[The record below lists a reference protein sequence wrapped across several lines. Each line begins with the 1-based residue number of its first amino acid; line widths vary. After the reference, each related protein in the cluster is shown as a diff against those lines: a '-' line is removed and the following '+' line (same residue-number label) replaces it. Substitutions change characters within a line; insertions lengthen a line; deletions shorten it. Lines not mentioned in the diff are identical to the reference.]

1 MNKQILCVAGALVS
15 IASSI
20 ASADLV
26 SVEIVKGPFQ
36 HPDGLHDTW
45 RVVAFFD
52 DPMDRL
58 NVVDGLQLSPVW
70 FYTGFGEL
78 YNQEFFAGMPFN
90 DFPSVGLGDDAEA
103 YDSYMTIGA
112 TEFPSNIQFTPDFL
126 GDWGKAPPSVQVI
139 LGSEFGPQADGG
151 WFYFTYGGNEA
162 PEVGM
167 WNNEVV
173 IAQFTIDK
181 GAGFYLRTGIGWID
195 PVDGQMWTPFA
206 VNNLPCPWD
215 LDSSGSVSTS
225 DLLSLFAQ
233 WGTAGPGDFDGSGSV
248 DTSDL
253 LILFAN
259 WGPCP

>member
-58 NVVDGLQLSPVW
+58 NIVAGLCESPLW

-78 YNQEFFAGMPFN
+78 YNQEFFDGHIFN

-103 YDSYMTIGA
+103 YDSYLTLGA
-112 TEFPSNIQFTPDFL
+112 TEFPAHTQFSPDFL
-126 GDWGKAPPSVQVI
+126 GPWGGSPPPVQVI
-139 LGSEFGPQADGG
+139 LGSEFGPDADAA
-151 WFYFTYGGNEA
+151 WYYWPAEA

-173 IAQFTIDK
+173 IAQFTVDK
-181 GAGFYLRTGIGWID
+181 GAGFFLRTGVVWID
-195 PVDGQMWTPFA
+195 PIEGQILTPFA

-215 LDSSGSVSTS
+215 LDNSGSVSTS

-233 WGTAGPGDFDGSGSV
+233 WGTAGPADFDGSGSV
-248 DTSDL
+248 GTSDL